1 MQFSSA
7 TLYGRKERNLI
18 AVTQNKIVILIIHT
32 DRLERAFPGISQL
45 WELLANQIM
54 QLPKRAAGF
63 GFNRSLSATRDIR
76 KVRPKTNIYF
86 HVGL

>member
-18 AVTQNKIVILIIHT
+18 AVTQNKIVILIHT

-45 WELLANQIM
+45 GELLANQIM

-63 GFNRSLSATRDIR
+63 GFNRSLPATRDIG
-76 KVRPKTNIYF
+76 KVRPKTNI
-86 HVGL
+86 

>member
-63 GFNRSLSATRDIR
+63 GFNRCLSATRDIR
-76 KVRPKTNIYF
+76 KVRPKTNI
-86 HVGL
+86 